1 MNIMS
6 DSTEPVAPAET
17 TESVPAKKGLSPA
30 TIIALILIA
39 IAAGFGGYIGVAWNT
54 HNARVSKLKARM
66 GDYVQLRIE
75 EEVEETPAPA
85 GRGRGP
91 GRGQN
96 GEGSEGGNNEAGSG
110 EGSGNGDAGGGG
122 EGGRRR
128 RGGAPEAP
136 KKPAKPK
143 PNAFEKWLAQM
154 LPAPVQ
160 VVYWRD
166 PKLSKDDVTFLAEFK
181 DVEIMSVTC
190 EKIDEAMIAQLLTL
204 PNIQRLRITASDLS
218 TETIGKW
225 KIPESLARL
234 TLVNPTWKEKEMD
247 AVGDAASEN
256 KGLEGKI
263 SITNQIGPSFGGA

>member
-6 DSTEPVAPAET
+6 ETTEPVAPTETAEGA
-17 TESVPAKKGLSPA
+17 PAKKGLSPA
-30 TIIALILIA
+30 TIIALVLVA
-39 IAAGFGGYIGVAWNT
+39 IAAGFGGYLGVVWNN

-75 EEVEETPAPA
+75 EEVEETPAPG

-91 GRGQN
+91 AR
-96 GEGSEGGNNEAGSG
+96 GEGNEAGNGSDNEEKGG
-110 EGSGNGDAGGGG
+110 EGNGDAGA

-128 RGGAPEAP
+128 RGGGAEAP
-136 KKPAKPK
+136 KKPKKPK
-143 PNAFEKWLAQM
+143 PNAFEKWLADM
-154 LPAPVQ
+154 LPAPIQ

-166 PKLSKDDVTFLAEFK
+166 PKLSKEDVTFLTEFK

-190 EKIDEAMIAQLLTL
+190 EKIDEAMIAQLLAL
-204 PNIQRLRITASDLS
+204 PNIQRLRITASELS
-218 TETIGKW
+218 TESIGKW
-225 KIPESLARL
+225 KIPESMIRL
-234 TLVNPTWKEKEMD
+234 TLVNPTWKDKDMD

-256 KGLEGKI
+256 KGLENKI